1 MENTDDAYIKL
12 IQANCSN
19 LTFMEMSDLIYET
32 ADHLPDNIYLNMYNK
47 LKCCKDLNTYQCIE
61 YAKILREFNE
71 ANVKTNAENTKI
83 LRELNEAS
91 VDYENSYIHKSKQL
105 DLYQDRVFFMD
116 NIIKNYKSINKNN
129 EKQFVLMNNI
139 IKELKSGIKKYNE
152 QEVAMYKTNYNLKEA
167 IKQKDQAL
175 LRERDRSNQV
185 IGYVYKFMKQEKDL
199 DDFDEKLQ
207 NIYFNSSNYYLTT
220 SEDINEACGS
230 TERLSFIGH
239 NLILEFLVSVAS
251 CRY

>member
-1 MENTDDAYIKL
+1 MPFTDDDYIKL
-12 IQANCSN
+12 IQAKCSN

-47 LKCCKDLNTYQCIE
+47 LKCCKDLNTHQCIE

-71 ANVKTNAENTKI
+71 ANVKTNTENTKI
-83 LRELNEAS
+83 MRELNKAN
-91 VDYENSYIHKSKQL
+91 VDYKNSYESNVAKFI
-105 DLYQDRVFFMD
+105 LYQDRYIVLN
-116 NIIKNYKSINKNN
+116 NINKNNATIIKNN